1 MPFLNR
7 FWRKVQIYSDS
18 QAILYEFS
26 MSKTT
31 DKISWNLEFSN
42 RYTVTVTDQASKQW
56 YLSSRY
62 IERNVISNHHVWPYF
77 CDKLTTSVFCYL
89 HIIGQKILCH
99 WFWFKCF
106 LLQPSKSLSNKAS
119 FSYQPSKFNGLF
131 SEIFTWLGLA
141 DVGEKNSLYKNFY
154 EILILHK
161 KIPTIYFSHKKV
173 ALSNRM
179 QCLYTDI
186 IEKVCVVFMCW
197 HYCQTSIQAWRRERR
212 QSFFLIE

>member
-7 FWRKVQIYSDS
+7 FWRKLQTYSDS

-42 RYTVTVTDQASKQW
+42 CYTVTLTDHASRQW
-56 YLSSRY
+56 YLSSCY
-62 IERNVISNHHVWPYF
+62 LKSNVIFSDHHVWSYF
-77 CDKLTTSVFCYL
+77 CDKLTSLVFRYL
-89 HIIGQKILCH
+89 PIIGQKILCH

-106 LLQPSKSLSNKAS
+106 LLPPSKSLSNKAH

-141 DVGEKNSLYKNFY
+141 DVGEKNSLYTNFY
-154 EILILHK
+154 DILILHK

-173 ALSNRM
+173 ALSNRLRKACAM
-179 QCLYTDI
+179 FIYRHYW
-186 IEKVCVVFMCW
+186 KSVC
-197 HYCQTSIQAWRRERR
+197 
-212 QSFFLIE
+212 